1 MNTTLSGMVKARPRA
16 SNISIQSLATSLD
29 RVTRCCEGAGQT
41 SATFYNIQKCCTKK
55 KLTIFEPDPI
65 HPTYS
70 FFKKKF
76 LNHRLSICNKQRGVV
91 RGGAFDYFAGGSRY

>member
-1 MNTTLSGMVKARPRA
+1 MKELAKRA
-16 SNISIQSLATSLD
+16 QHFATSKN
-29 RVTRCCEGAGQT
+29 VA
-41 SATFYNIQKCCTKK
+41 KK

-70 FFKKKF
+70 FFKKIF

-91 RGGAFDYFAGGSRY
+91 RGGAFDYFAGGSCY